1 MFEATVANQKGTSEV
16 NANSTRRVV
25 VESGGTG
32 VVAHVGLHALGS
44 FADRLGLGDAL
55 SARIPWRGGGFPIH
69 DRGKVLIQTALVL
82 AGGGESCLDIEH
94 LRIGDDLFGSVPSD
108 TTVARMFHEIA
119 SSSRAGIAEA
129 MAGVRAEVWRRSS
142 VTTGTDPVVLDID
155 ASLVEIH
162 SENKEEAAPN
172 FKGGY
177 GFHPMFC
184 FADATGETLSALLR
198 SGNAGANAVA
208 DHVTVLDGAI
218 AQLPETIA
226 RGHRAGDDPHLVN
239 RELIVRADSAGC
251 TEGFLAACRDRNVG
265 FFVSARSNA
274 QVTAAI
280 FDAIGIEEVW
290 LPAVDQDGEL
300 RDGAHVAELTCLI
313 DDAKLPDGTRLIVR
327 REPLHPGAQRSL
339 FPSLDF
345 RYWGF
350 YTDQDGDPVDLD
362 VTMRAHAH
370 VEQHICRLKDSGLT
384 RFPFTSFEANSNWL
398 MTVALSADLVRW
410 FQLLC
415 FDGSWRDARPKALRW
430 GIFHT
435 PGRLVRRARR
445 HVVRIIDDWPTAQVL
460 LDAYQRIAVLR

>member
-1 MFEATVANQKGTSEV
+1 M

-25 VESGGTG
+25 VEPGGTG
-32 VVAHVGLHALGS
+32 VVTHVGLHALGS

-55 SARIPWRGGGFPIH
+55 SARIPWAGGGFPIH
-69 DRGKVLIQTALVL
+69 DRGKVLIQSALVL

-108 TTVARMFHEIA
+108 TTVARTFHEI
-119 SSSRAGIAEA
+119 SSSTRAGIADA
-129 MAGVRAEVWRRSS
+129 MAEMRAEVWRRSS
-142 VTTGTDPVVLDID
+142 VTTGTAPVVLDID

-198 SGNAGANAVA
+198 PGNAGANTVS
-208 DHVTVLDGAI
+208 DHLTVLDGAI

-226 RGHRAGDDPHLVN
+226 RGHRAGDDPDLVN

-251 TEGFLAACRDRNVG
+251 TEGFLSACRARNVG
-265 FFVSARSNA
+265 FYVSARSNA

-280 FDAIGIEEVW
+280 FDAIGVDEVW
-290 LPAVDQDGEL
+290 LPALAQGGDDK
-300 RDGAHVAELTCLI
+300 DGAHVAELTSLI
-313 DDAKLPDGTRLIVR
+313 DDAKLPEGTRLIVR

-339 FPSLDF
+339 FPSLDY

-350 YTDQDGDPVDLD
+350 YTDQDGDPRDLD

-370 VEQHICRLKDSGLT
+370 VEQHICRLKDSGLC
-384 RFPFTSFEANSNWL
+384 RFPFTSFEANANWL
-398 MTVALSADLVRW
+398 MTVAL
-410 FQLLC
+410 C
-415 FDGSWRDARPKALRW
+415 
-430 GIFHT
+430 
-435 PGRLVRRARR
+435 
-445 HVVRIIDDWPTAQVL
+445 
-460 LDAYQRIAVLR
+460 

>member
-1 MFEATVANQKGTSEV
+1 
-16 NANSTRRVV
+16 
-25 VESGGTG
+25 
-32 VVAHVGLHALGS
+32 
-44 FADRLGLGDAL
+44 
-55 SARIPWRGGGFPIH
+55 
-69 DRGKVLIQTALVL
+69 GKVLVQSALML

-108 TTVARMFHEIA
+108 TTVFRTFHEI
-119 SSSRAGIAEA
+119 SPTTRAGIAQA
-129 MAGVRAEVWRRSS
+129 MAEMRRQVWRRSS

-162 SENKEEAAPN
+162 SENKEEAAPT

-184 FADATGETLSALLR
+184 FADATGETLAALLR
-198 SGNAGANAVA
+198 PGNAGANTVA
-208 DHVTVLDGAI
+208 DHVSVLDGAI
-218 AQLPETIA
+218 AQLPEGIA
-226 RGHRAGDDPHLVN
+226 RGHRGGDDPELVG

-251 TEGFLAACRDRNVG
+251 TEGFLSACRHRHVG
-265 FFVSARSNA
+265 FYVSARSNA

-280 FDAIGIEEVW
+280 FDAIGVDEVW
-290 LPAVDQDGEL
+290 LPALTQDGEE
-300 RDGAHVAELTCLI
+300 RDDACVAELTSLI
-313 DDAKLPDGTRLIVR
+313 EDAKLPQGTRLIVR

-370 VEQHICRLKDSGLT
+370 VESHIQWLKESGLC
-384 RFPFTSFEANSNWL
+384 RFPFTSFEANANWL
-398 MTVALSADLVRW
+398 MTVCLSADLVRW

-415 FDGSWRDARPKALRW
+415 CGGSWRDARPKALRW
-430 GIFHT
+430 GIFHA
-435 PGRLVRRARR
+435 PGRFVHRARR
-445 HVVRIIDDWPTAQVL
+445 HVVRIIAGWPTTDVL
-460 LDAYQRIAVLR
+460 LDAYRRIGLLA